1 MTHLAHYAMFTHNM
15 AIIFCAEEIRV
26 NRMKSA
32 MEEAVEELAAE
43 QHSPVVR
50 LHSQHFSTELL
61 CLLYHQH
68 CCAFSTLVG
77 HQKGIWPIK
86 I

>member
-1 MTHLAHYAMFTHNM
+1 MTHVAHYDMFTHNR
-15 AIIFCAEEIRV
+15 ASIFCAEEIRV

-50 LHSQHFSTELL
+50 
-61 CLLYHQH
+61 
-68 CCAFSTLVG
+68 
-77 HQKGIWPIK
+77 
-86 I
+86 